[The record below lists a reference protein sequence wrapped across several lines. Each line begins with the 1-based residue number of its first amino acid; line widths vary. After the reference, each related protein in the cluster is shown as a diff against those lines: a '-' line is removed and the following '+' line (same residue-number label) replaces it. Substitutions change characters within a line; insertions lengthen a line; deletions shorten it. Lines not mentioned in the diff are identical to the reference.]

1 MIFLNFP
8 HQMLEQY
15 MYNIRPCLFFP
26 SPFEFNAHYSVT
38 STLYSLRYFLCHLIN
53 NENLTNLCPWKQFIY
68 GGMQEVSEEFNEQL
82 KSGKTIA
89 KLVLYQPPEV
99 PEIVP
104 PGPDEKDAE
113 KEPDVLA
120 AESDA
125 IFGAVRVIYGCHPS
139 DGVGELLTADP
150 ER

>member
-1 MIFLNFP
+1 
-8 HQMLEQY
+8 
-15 MYNIRPCLFFP
+15 
-26 SPFEFNAHYSVT
+26 
-38 STLYSLRYFLCHLIN
+38 
-53 NENLTNLCPWKQFIY
+53 
-68 GGMQEVSEEFNEQL
+68 
-82 KSGKTIA
+82 
-89 KLVLYQPPEV
+89 V

-139 DGVGELLTADP
+139 DGEGELLTADS
-150 ER
+150 EG

>member
-1 MIFLNFP
+1 MQHN
-8 HQMLEQY
+8 
-15 MYNIRPCLFFP
+15 
-26 SPFEFNAHYSVT
+26 
-38 STLYSLRYFLCHLIN
+38 LRYFLCHLII
-53 NENLTNLCPWKQFIY
+53 NEKLTFLCPWKQFIY

-89 KLVLYQPPEV
+89 KLVLYQPHEV
-99 PEIVP
+99 PEIVL

-113 KEPDVLA
+113 KQPDVLT

-125 IFGAVRVIYGCHPS
+125 IFGVVRVIYGCLPS
-139 DGVGELLTADP
+139 DGEGELVTADP

>member
-1 MIFLNFP
+1 MIFFNFP

-15 MYNIRPCLFFP
+15 IRPRLFLP
-26 SPFEFNAHYSVT
+26 NPFEFNAYYSVT
-38 STLYSLRYFLCHLIN
+38 SMLYSLRYFLYHLII

-68 GGMQEVSEEFNEQL
+68 GGTQEVSEEFNEQL

-89 KLVLYQPPEV
+89 KLVLYQVPEV
-99 PEIVP
+99 PEIVL

-125 IFGAVRVIYGCHPS
+125 IFGAVRVIYGCHPG
-139 DGVGELLTADP
+139 DGEGELLTADS

>member
-1 MIFLNFP
+1 
-8 HQMLEQY
+8 
-15 MYNIRPCLFFP
+15 
-26 SPFEFNAHYSVT
+26 
-38 STLYSLRYFLCHLIN
+38 
-53 NENLTNLCPWKQFIY
+53 
-68 GGMQEVSEEFNEQL
+68 VSEEFNEQL
-82 KSGKTIA
+82 QSGNSTA

-99 PEIVP
+99 PDIVP

-125 IFGAVRVIYGCHPS
+125 IFGAVRVIYGCLPS
-139 DGVGELLTADP
+139 DREGELLTADP

>member
-1 MIFLNFP
+1 M
-8 HQMLEQY
+8 
-15 MYNIRPCLFFP
+15 
-26 SPFEFNAHYSVT
+26 
-38 STLYSLRYFLCHLIN
+38 
-53 NENLTNLCPWKQFIY
+53 
-68 GGMQEVSEEFNEQL
+68 SEEFNEQL

-89 KLVLYQPPEV
+89 KLVLYQVPEV

-113 KEPDVLA
+113 KEPDVLT

-139 DGVGELLTADP
+139 DGDRELLTADS

>member
-1 MIFLNFP
+1 M
-8 HQMLEQY
+8 
-15 MYNIRPCLFFP
+15 
-26 SPFEFNAHYSVT
+26 
-38 STLYSLRYFLCHLIN
+38 
-53 NENLTNLCPWKQFIY
+53 
-68 GGMQEVSEEFNEQL
+68 SEEFNEQL

-104 PGPDEKDAE
+104 PGPDEKDVE

-120 AESDA
+120 PESDA
-125 IFGAVRVIYGCHPS
+125 IFGAVRVIYGCLPS
-139 DGVGELLTADP
+139 DGEGELLTADP